1 MCGLHGGFWRDPP
14 EALDARVLESKSL
27 LRHRGPDDEGQV
39 VTRCVHGTLMLGH
52 TRLSIIDLSPLGHQP
67 MRSDDGRL
75 TVAFNGE
82 IYNYKEL
89 RADLVRQ
96 GERFRSESD
105 TEVLLKAWA
114 VWGPGS
120 LRRFVGMFAFAIH
133 DANDGSLT
141 LVRDAFGIKPLY
153 YSYDR
158 TSGSLEFASEVP
170 ALLRLKGS
178 RPRLNWQRGYEY
190 IVHGLQDGH
199 DGTFIQGID
208 QLPPAHL
215 LRLELDSVEVSEFRK
230 WWTPPTEQRTGLRFS
245 DCAEALRDLFLRSVR
260 LHLRSDVPVG
270 AALSGGIDSAA
281 VVGGMR
287 MLEPDVPIHTFSF
300 IAAGS
305 EFNEEPW
312 VDLVNERV
320 HAVSHKIRVEPED
333 FGRDLSDLLHTQ
345 GEPFNSTSMYAQYRV
360 FRSARE
366 AGVPVILEGQGAD
379 ELLAGYHGYPGQ
391 RMRSLLERREFVR
404 MFRFAHEWRAW
415 PGRSGKSPWQALAG
429 QLVSP
434 RVHAIAMRFRRAGAH
449 GLVRYPPLRERGVA
463 LRTPWLS
470 RAPELKGRRVV
481 EALGTSLT
489 GYELPTLLRF
499 GDRNAMRFS
508 VENRVPFLTIE
519 MAEFLLSMPE
529 HFLISDSGETKSVF
543 RAAMRGIVPDAV
555 LDRRDKIGFVT
566 PMDRWIA
573 GNHASIGQAIR
584 HARVPPFIDT
594 AGVLGALRRVEGEG
608 MSAAL
613 WRVINLVQW
622 MDLFDVEA
630 G

>member
-14 EALDARVLESKSL
+14 EALDARILESRAL
-27 LRHRGPDDEGQV
+27 LRHRGPDDEGHL

-52 TRLSIIDLSPLGHQP
+52 TRLSIIDLSALGHQP

-89 RADLVRQ
+89 RADLVRE

-114 VWGPGS
+114 VWGEES

-158 TSGSLEFASEVP
+158 ENGSLSFASEVP
-170 ALLRLKGS
+170 ALLRLRGTG
-178 RPRLNWQRGYEY
+178 PRLNWQRGYDY
-190 IVHGLQDGH
+190 VVHGLQDGH

-215 LRLELDSVEVSEFRK
+215 LRLHLDSVEVSEFRK

-300 IAAGS
+300 IAEGS

-320 HAVSHKIRVEPED
+320 HAVSHKVRVGPED
-333 FGRDLSDLLHTQ
+333 FGRDLSDVLDTQ

-366 AGVPVILEGQGAD
+366 AGVPVVLEGQGAD

-404 MFRFAHEWRAW
+404 MYRFAREWRAW
-415 PGRSGKSPWQALAG
+415 PGRSAKSPWQALAG

-434 RVHAIAMRFRRAGAH
+434 RVHASAMRFRRAGAR
-449 GLVRYPPLRERGVA
+449 GLVHYPPLRGRGVA
-463 LRTPWLS
+463 LRTPWLP

-489 GYELPTLLRF
+489 GHELPTLLRF

-529 HFLISDSGETKSVF
+529 HFLISDSGQTKSIF

-573 GNHASIGQAIR
+573 GNHAQIGRAIR
-584 HARVPPFIDT
+584 NPRVPAFIDT
-594 AGVLGALRRVEGEG
+594 ARVLDALRRVDGEG
-608 MSAAL
+608 MSSAL

-622 MDLFDVEA
+622 MDHFGVEA